1 MRYAKAGLILACVL
15 AALPARAG
23 TDDRVESYFV
33 SLSNVVSDG
42 YSVTPSAPRPRMTPR
57 FYEHAFFTP
66 EPNYQQA
73 GYVCTGLVSVY
84 RKGGVKHLHR
94 GSYCVR

>member
-1 MRYAKAGLILACVL
+1 MRYGPAGLLLAC
-15 AALPARAG
+15 ALVAVPALAG
-23 TDDRVESYFV
+23 TDDHVESYFV
-33 SLSNVVSDG
+33 SYGNFGPEPSP
-42 YSVTPSAPRPRMTPR
+42 VTPVAPPRITRR

-73 GYVCTGLVSVY
+73 GYMCTGLVSVY